1 MINLIPNTE
10 KKKMI
15 QDFYFRL
22 IVMVFLALGSVAL
35 IASIV
40 LFPSY
45 FLSTVKKNLISEKLN
60 KELAEPIDD
69 ISKKTLSA
77 ITNLDQKLSLLEKAE
92 GIAGK
97 KFSVSERIIN
107 EILSKKISGIRITE
121 ISFKNDADKDMQV
134 SIRGLAPS
142 RERLLLFRLA
152 LENDPLFKKVDL
164 PISNFVKGSNIVF
177 YLSLIPS

>member
-10 KKKMI
+10 KKMMI
-15 QDFYFRL
+15 RDFYLRL
-22 IVMVFLALGSVAL
+22 VVIVFLALGSVAV

-45 FLSTVKKNLISEKLN
+45 FLSSVKKDLISEKLD
-60 KELAEPIDD
+60 KELAEPIDE
-69 ISKKTLSA
+69 ISKQTLSA
-77 ITNLDQKLSLLEKAE
+77 IEDLDKKLSLLEKAE
-92 GIAGK
+92 KK

-107 EILSKKISGIRITE
+107 EILSKKISGIKITE
-121 ISFKNDADKDMQV
+121 ISFTNDSTKGMQV

-164 PISNFVKGSNIVF
+164 PISNFVQGSNIRF
-177 YLSLIPS
+177 YLSLMPS